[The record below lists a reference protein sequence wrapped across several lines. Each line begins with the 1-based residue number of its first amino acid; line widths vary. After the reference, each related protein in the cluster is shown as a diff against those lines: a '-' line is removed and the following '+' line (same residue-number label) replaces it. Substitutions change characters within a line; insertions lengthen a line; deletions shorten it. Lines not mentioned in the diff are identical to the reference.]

1 MAKASRPYIEPKP
14 SMQIEEAP
22 PAATTREDILL
33 TAMRNLPGVTGV
45 STAVIGN
52 GTKAND
58 HGVKWRLEGKGN
70 RCPCTIATGTRP
82 TLLQPCP

>member
-1 MAKASRPYIEPKP
+1 
-14 SMQIEEAP
+14 MQIEEAP
-22 PAATTREDILL
+22 PAATTREDSLL

-58 HGVKWRLEGKGN
+58 HGDKWRQRQPLPVHH
-70 RCPCTIATGTRP
+70 RHRHQADATARHRGRAR
-82 TLLQPCP
+82 

>member
-1 MAKASRPYIEPKP
+1 
-14 SMQIEEAP
+14 MQIEEAP

-58 HGVKWRLEGKGN
+58 HGVKWRLEGKGD